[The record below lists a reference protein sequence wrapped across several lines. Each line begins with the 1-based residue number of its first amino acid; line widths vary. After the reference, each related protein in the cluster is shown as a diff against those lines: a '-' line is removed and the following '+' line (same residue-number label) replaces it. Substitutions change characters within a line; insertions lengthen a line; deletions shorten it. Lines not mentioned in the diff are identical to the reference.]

1 MTFYPWGFPRRRVG
15 LKLITHLSWA
25 RHAYSH
31 YATNP
36 AYQSFDTH
44 PYSHF
49 IDEELRTRA
58 NDLSDAAALL

>member
-1 MTFYPWGFPRRRVG
+1 MG